1 MRSALPAVVVAAGL
15 LASCGSSG
23 ESVKTSSILTT
34 EAATQTVHLLLV
46 SSSTGADGGFNF
58 DGYANG
64 AMRVSVPVGWRVQVT
79 CKNASAI
86 LSHSCAIVEDL
97 PLSPF
102 GAPLAFPGAAT
113 PNPAGGLT
121 PGVSASFS
129 FIAAKVG
136 TYRIAC
142 LVSGHEIDGMWD
154 WLQVTPGGLPALH
167 T

>member
-86 LSHSCAIVEDL
+86 LSHSC
-97 PLSPF
+97 
-102 GAPLAFPGAAT
+102 
-113 PNPAGGLT
+113 
-121 PGVSASFS
+121 
-129 FIAAKVG
+129 
-136 TYRIAC
+136 
-142 LVSGHEIDGMWD
+142 
-154 WLQVTPGGLPALH
+154 
-167 T
+167 